1 MKNHISTSTT
11 FLILPLGLFSQELS
25 ITTFVGQFSVLQ
37 LFLFIVALIIVS
49 VLIRIITIFPIGP
62 FLKGYRTLGNT
73 DLNLLTDW

>member
-1 MKNHISTSTT
+1 
-11 FLILPLGLFSQELS
+11 
-25 ITTFVGQFSVLQ
+25 VLQ

-73 DLNLLTDW
+73 DLNEFVDRLVDTYEKNNMLLE